1 MFKIPTD
8 KTTQA
13 CIVGI
18 DPGSKTLGVCLLYF
32 NVVTMQ
38 ITKVVPSTYVSD
50 NLPSEPMLAIL
61 HSDRVSRVKA
71 HEENLLNIFLENNPI
86 AISTEAPFYN
96 PRMPGAYGVLVEVI
110 CTIRNAVIRFSDTMP
125 LYQVDPSSVKKA
137 IGAKGNADKDGVR
150 DCIKNIP
157 EIISNLNNPL
167 DKLDEHSID
176 ATAVAYHQ
184 LQAYRN
190 NTLNYI

>member
-1 MFKIPTD
+1 MFKLPTD

-18 DPGSKTLGVCLLYF
+18 DPGSRTLGVCLLYF
-32 NVVTMQ
+32 NVVTLQ
-38 ITKVVPSTYVSD
+38 ITNITPSTYISD
-50 NLPSEPMLAIL
+50 HLPTEPMLSIL

-71 HEENLLNIFLENNPI
+71 HEDNLLKIFLEQNPI
-86 AISTEAPFYN
+86 SIATEAPFYN

-110 CTIRNAVIRFSDTMP
+110 CCIRNAVIRYSDTMP

-150 DCIKNIP
+150 NYINQIP
-157 EIISNLNNPL
+157 EIINNLSIPL